1 MSNET
6 QYARGYEIGGIEISK
21 SQVRSVVLHLGLYGF
36 AGLFLVPYVW
46 MASTSIKPE
55 YLIYDSSPHWLT
67 TDVTFEWYRVI
78 LFESPVVSWTIATFA
93 LAAVGTLVV
102 VLVDSMAAYALARLE
117 WPGRRI
123 VMGIILA
130 SFMVPAAVNLIPI
143 YAIVSELGLV
153 NNLLGIIFPYAAGV
167 FGVFMLYQFF
177 KNIPEELE
185 EAARLDGF
193 STTRIFF
200 RIAVPMQFPAIAALG
215 LFSFI
220 GLWNSFLWPLIILQ
234 NEAMYTLP
242 IGLVT
247 LETQEV
253 TDPGLVMSG
262 AIIASAPLLILFL
275 AMQDYLFKAVA
286 LQGTVK

>member
-1 MSNET
+1 MSNEA
-6 QYARGYEIGGIEISK
+6 QYTRGYEVGGIEISK
-21 SQVRSVVLHLGLYGF
+21 SLVRTVVLHLGLYGF
-36 AGLFLVPYVW
+36 AGLFLIPYLW
-46 MASTSIKPE
+46 MASTSVKPE
-55 YLIYDSSPHWLT
+55 RLIYDTRPHWFN
-67 TDVTFEWYRVI
+67 TDITFEWYRVI
-78 LFESPVVSWTIATFA
+78 LFESPVVSWTVTTVA
-93 LAAVGTLVV
+93 LAAVGTVFV
-102 VLVDSMAAYALARLE
+102 VLVDSMAAYSLARLE

-123 VMGIILA
+123 VMGVILM

-177 KNIPEELE
+177 QNVPDEIE

-200 RIAVPMQFPAIAALG
+200 RIAVPMQFPAISALG
-215 LFSFI
+215 LFTFI

-242 IGLVT
+242 IGIVT
-247 LETQEV
+247 LSSQEV

-275 AMQDYLFKAVA
+275 AMQEYLFKAVA